1 MFSPKIPIIPLNKF
15 RFNGSP
21 SLASKT
27 SPPRSGATKKSYQL
41 EIYQFAMERSTHFFR
56 KVNHLF
62 RLGPSKNHGKLLVI
76 TSGKIP
82 RSLGFFRPN
91 PSGKCAQTSVIPFPP
106 STGSQFSPGSCPRNV
121 SQERAQ
127 RHGMVFFNLKCWL
140 IMVNQPWN

>member
-1 MFSPKIPIIPLNKF
+1 MDPHLWPAKHRRRDQGPQKKVTSWKFTSSPWKDPPI
-15 RFNGSP
+15 
-21 SLASKT
+21 
-27 SPPRSGATKKSYQL
+27 
-41 EIYQFAMERSTHFFR
+41 FFR

-140 IMVNQPWN
+140 IMVNQP